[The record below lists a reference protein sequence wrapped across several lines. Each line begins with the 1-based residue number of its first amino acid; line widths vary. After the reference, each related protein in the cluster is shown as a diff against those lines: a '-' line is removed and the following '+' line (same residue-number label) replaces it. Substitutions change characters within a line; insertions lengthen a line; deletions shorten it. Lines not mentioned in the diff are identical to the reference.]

1 MLSSGQVLTANWVMQ
16 PEIKIVADAG
26 ELSRVGAAEFE
37 HLARNAIQARDRFTV
52 SLSGGS
58 TPRGLYSQLARDA
71 HRLPWN
77 KIYLFFGD
85 ERHVP
90 PDDKDS
96 NYRMVRETLLAH
108 APIPPDQVFRMSAEE
123 SDAARVAEEYER
135 VLRQFFGLQPGELPR
150 FDLMLL
156 GLGPDGHT
164 ASLFPGSSA
173 LKERS
178 RLVAANWVEKFGHY
192 RLTLT
197 APVLNNSAEVMF
209 LVSGAEKMA
218 ALQSVLYSDAP
229 ATQFPAKLVQ
239 PVNGRLIWLVDRAAL
254 PSRPPQSKPA

>member
-1 MLSSGQVLTANWVMQ
+1 MQ
-16 PEIKIVADAG
+16 PEIKVVADAD
-26 ELSRVGAAEFE
+26 ELNRAAAVEFE
-37 HLARNAIQARDRFTV
+37 DAVRAALQGQDRFTV

-58 TPRGLYSQLARDA
+58 TPRGLYAQLARDA
-71 HRLPWN
+71 HKLPWN
-77 KIYLFFGD
+77 KIFFFWGD

-108 APIPPDQVFRMSAEE
+108 APIPPDHVFRMHTEE
-123 SDAARVAEEYER
+123 SDAARVAEQYEQ
-135 VLRQFFGLQPGELPR
+135 LIRQFFALKPGELPR
-150 FDLMLL
+150 FDLVLL

-173 LKERS
+173 LNERS
-178 RLVAANWVEKFGHY
+178 RLVAANWVQKFGHY

-197 APVLNNSAEVMF
+197 APVLNNAAEVMF
-209 LVSGAEKMA
+209 LVSGGEKTA

-229 ATQFPAKLVQ
+229 AEQFPAKLVE

-254 PSRPPQSKPA
+254 PSRQPSQSKSA